1 MDPNLHDVCH
11 TVKEAMDTLCS
22 SRDSAQIQK
31 TLWTIGRYLDQ
42 SENPPSI
49 KQKEEF
55 TSHHFT
61 AFVQCLLSNLSPD
74 WPEQFPSEEAKELWA
89 SFFMDGPA
97 DQSFMVLL
105 DAIISAEPSFRLNK
119 AVDTL
124 EQFLQNSRLSAL
136 IWEIC
141 KQHTETGSP
150 VLRETI
156 LNKVVCLPDHLGNKL
171 QGDNRPVFYPQN
183 YFPLLGMEI
192 VQVMERI
199 SGSLRDGLDCSISFV
214 SQMLGKVC
222 VHGRQKEILNVLVPH
237 LTGRTQSD
245 CIWQRICWR
254 LFESV
259 PDRWMEAVVCGLV
272 QAVPG
277 PAVLSRL
284 LGNLV
289 VKNKKAQFVITQ
301 KMLLLQYSFP
311 TKVLQTLLGY
321 LALDTTRRSLL
332 TKILRELLETWSS
345 SSAVKHSPAEQQLYI
360 SKAILLCLSH
370 LKEGEISANRQELL
384 TSLMEG
390 MKCHLD
396 SNLPRIR
403 RMGMVVAE
411 GVSAQIT
418 PEGPAL
424 VFQYEEDD
432 EIKELK
438 SLLTQRLEET
448 SDTEPSNPGDSRPN
462 RTASTDLHS
471 SVTPPDLDT
480 SADPEK
486 GVDSELDSDDDLV
499 PYDMS
504 QDRELKKTR
513 APAYIRDCFEIL
525 TGPEDAEK
533 YEAAVGVL
541 ETLIRRD
548 TATAQEM
555 SVELAKVLLHLE
567 EKSYIEGFVGLRQGA
582 LVAVTVADPIRV
594 ANYLTSEF
602 YSLNYSLRQRIDIL
616 DVLAVSAQELSR
628 PTSSPSKPHPS
639 RPSIQIISRDASS
652 PDWKKVV
659 DERIRS
665 KTRRFAKGLSQA
677 EQLGAPNQFT
687 PVAGHFFFPLL
698 RNFDRPLTTFD
709 LLGDDHLVLG
719 RLVHT
724 LAILMYFAVNAA
736 VTPAMGKALLEFVWA
751 LRFHTDTYVR
761 HGLLSSVSSILL
773 GVPAEYLLE
782 DMTEELLET
791 QAWLADVAEKD
802 PDGDCRHLA
811 LQNLLLMENLKKKL
825 ETDLLEYR
833 TA

>member
-1 MDPNLHDVCH
+1 MDPKLHDVRN
-11 TVKEAMDTLCS
+11 TVKEAISTLHS
-22 SRDSAQIQK
+22 SRDSAHVQE
-31 TLWTIGRYLDQ
+31 TLWAVRRYLDE

-55 TSHHFT
+55 TRNHFT
-61 AFVQCLLSNLSPD
+61 VLVQSLLSNLSPD

-89 SFFMDGPA
+89 SFFIDGPA
-97 DQSFMVLL
+97 DQSFMALL
-105 DAIISAEPSFRLNK
+105 DAIISAEPSFRLSK

-124 EQFLQNSRLSAL
+124 EQFLQKSRLSAL

-141 KQHTETGSP
+141 KQHTEAGSP
-150 VLRETI
+150 VLREAI

-171 QGDNRPVFYPQN
+171 HEVNRPVFYPQN

-192 VQVMERI
+192 IQVMERI

-214 SQMLGKVC
+214 SQVLGKVC
-222 VHGRQKEILNVLVPH
+222 VHGRQKEILSVLVPH
-237 LTGRTQSD
+237 LTNCTQSD
-245 CIWQRICWR
+245 CIWQRISWR

-277 PAVLSRL
+277 PVVLSRL

-301 KMLLLQYSFP
+301 KLLLLQYCFP

-332 TKILRELLETWSS
+332 AKILRELLETWSS

-370 LKEGEISANRQELL
+370 LEEEDLSTSRQELF

-411 GVSAQIT
+411 SVSAKIT

-438 SLLTQRLEET
+438 SLLNQRLEEALDPKPP
-448 SDTEPSNPGDSRPN
+448 DTGCRDSTSNPTSSALLP
-462 RTASTDLHS
+462 S
-471 SVTPPDLDT
+471 SVTPADLDA
-480 SADPEK
+480 SEDPEK

-504 QDRELKKTR
+504 QDKELKKTR
-513 APAYIRDCFEIL
+513 APTYIRDCFEIL

-533 YEAAVGVL
+533 YEATLGVL

-548 TATAQEM
+548 TATTQEM

-594 ANYLTSEF
+594 AKYLTSEF
-602 YSLNYSLRQRIDIL
+602 YSLNYSLRQRMDIL

-628 PTSSPSKPHPS
+628 PASSPSKPNASH
-639 RPSIQIISRDASS
+639 PSIQIISHNSSS

-659 DERIRS
+659 EERVRS
-665 KTRRFAKGLSQA
+665 KTRRFAKGRFQA
-677 EQLGAPNQFT
+677 EQLGTPNQFA
-687 PVAGHFFFPLL
+687 PIAGHFFFPLL

-724 LAILMYFAVNAA
+724 LAILMYFALHAA
-736 VTPAMGKALLEFVWA
+736 ITPAMGKALLEFVWA

-773 GVPAEYLLE
+773 SVPAEYLLN
-782 DMTEELLET
+782 DMTEEILET

-802 PDGDCRHLA
+802 PDGDCRNLA
-811 LQNLLLMENLKKKL
+811 MQNLLLMENLKKKKL
-825 ETDLLEYR
+825 ETAALAL
-833 TA
+833 